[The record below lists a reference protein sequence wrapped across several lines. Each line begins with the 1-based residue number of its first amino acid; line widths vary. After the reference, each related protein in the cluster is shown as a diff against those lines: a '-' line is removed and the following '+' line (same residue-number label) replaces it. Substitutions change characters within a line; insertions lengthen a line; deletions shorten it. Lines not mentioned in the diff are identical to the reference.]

1 MAIARELPES
11 PVIQGPLEKVAY
23 NVTTPAGRSPAS
35 VVVTI
40 WLIDDQDNPVDKT
53 ATCATG
59 SASVASTVITTPL
72 LQNLVSGSTY
82 RVDVK
87 YTDSGNTWYPYFRIY
102 CR

>member
-11 PVIQGPLEKVAY
+11 PVIQGPLERIAY

-59 SASVASTVITTPL
+59 SAAVNGTVITTPL
-72 LQNLVSGSTY
+72 LFGLVAGSTY

-87 YTDSGNTWYPYFRIY
+87 YVDSGNTWYPYFRIL